1 MNKEIVQTLIAVRKE
16 ALRILDRQLIV
27 VSLNFQ
33 YQVSSRTRVT
43 TSRVHFI
50 RYLLLSPE
58 YLPPQRVQQAER
70 MTAMAAVVARQC
82 SLQGKVFLT
91 QN

>member
-33 YQVSSRTRVT
+33 YQV
-43 TSRVHFI
+43 
-50 RYLLLSPE
+50 LG
-58 YLPPQRVQQAER
+58 LPQCNELNASESGTLYKISV
-70 MTAMAAVVARQC
+70 VVA
-82 SLQGKVFLT
+82 
-91 QN
+91 